1 MSIFVRTREI
11 TSSVNSTVPACP
23 PRSGVRTPDLGGHA
37 GTTEFTDEV
46 ISRVRTKIDIWAS
59 L

>member
-1 MSIFVRTREI
+1 VAQGS
-11 TSSVNSTVPACP
+11 
-23 PRSGVRTPDLGGHA
+23 RTPDLGGDL

-46 ISRVRTKIDIWAS
+46 ITRVQAKLEVWAS